1 MTAFSFLSEL
11 IPQKRLH
18 LYQRLCHLIKVFS
31 GEIEFYCRL
40 SPQTY

>member
-1 MTAFSFLSEL
+1 MTAFSFLSQL

-18 LYQRLCHLIKVFS
+18 LYQRLSHLIKALS
-31 GEIEFYCRL
+31 GEIEFYCHL